1 MSTMRI
7 VPFFFA
13 AAGLI
18 ACGRSS
24 STKNPDA
31 SAGSDTG
38 GGGAVTIQQ
47 VQNDMMAPGT
57 AVTLHGVVVTAIDA
71 FGGKTGNVW
80 VEEPEGGPF
89 SGVLIYKA
97 DPNAVAALQPGDIVD
112 VTNAVKSEFALMGAN
127 ADPTGRTDTEL
138 EPPASGQT
146 VTITKTGTG
155 TVPAPATVDALMIGQ
170 ISDADTQGPMFSA
183 AWEQWEGVLVTVTNA
198 SALSAPKS
206 FGSTMPAPLDN
217 YDMSITGVVKVESSL
232 ADFPKDGMGNF
243 TIARGD
249 CLASVTGVVDYF
261 YDYLLLP
268 RQTSD
273 IATGGTACPAP
284 ENSMALC
291 TDTMDNDGNGFADC
305 ADDSCII
312 NYGPG
317 AGTCRTSTTI
327 DSLDTAVDANPAMP
341 TIPMG
346 GLDLG
351 SSEIVCVTAMTS
363 DGMNMWVSKGPGQAA
378 ADEGVYVYG
387 GGQKLPTG
395 VAAGTQVDI
404 IGKASL
410 YKPTNAMKP
419 LLEVDALSI
428 TKKTGACAV
437 TAKSMTASAL
447 TTPATGQPMVGSLVS
462 ITDLNKIKLT
472 VAETAANHYTG
483 TLSDNGVTFNVLGS
497 IYQDPD
503 AANACYSTVTGVW
516 TWDPYNNVYAIQ
528 LTGAP
533 VTGTGCP

>member
-1 MSTMRI
+1 MRI
-7 VPFFFA
+7 VPILFA
-13 AAGLI
+13 AAGLV

-24 STKNPDA
+24 SNNNHPD
-31 SAGSDTG
+31 SPAGSDSG
-38 GGGAVTIQQ
+38 GGGGYTIQQ

-57 AVTLHGVVVTAIDA
+57 AVTLHGVVVTAIDN
-71 FGGKTGNVW
+71 FGGKMGNVW

-146 VTITKTGTG
+146 VTITKTGSG
-155 TVPAPATVDALMIGQ
+155 MVPAPATVDALAIGQ
-170 ISDADTQGPMFSA
+170 MSDADSQGPMFSA
-183 AWEQWEGVLVTVTNA
+183 AWEQWEGVLVTVTNV

-217 YDMSITGVVKVESSL
+217 YDMSITGVVKLESSL

-243 TIARGD
+243 TIHRGD
-249 CLASVTGVVDYF
+249 CLGSVTGVVDYF

-305 ADDSCII
+305 ADDGCIVA
-312 NYGPG
+312 YGPG
-317 AGTCRTSTTI
+317 AGTCRSVVTVASV
-327 DSLDTAVDANPAMP
+327 DQAADTNPTMP
-341 TIPMG
+341 TFPSTGVEVDNAYITAIAG
-346 GLDLG
+346 TNFWI
-351 SSEIVCVTAMTS
+351 SSSPT
-363 DGMNMWVSKGPGQAA
+363 AA
-378 ADEGVYVYG
+378 ADGGLYVFG
-387 GGQKLPTG
+387 NGNPLPTG
-395 VAAGTQVDI
+395 AVIGKQINLMGTLKAYNNDMMGEVLPEFTMLQGTVGGAATVVPVAKPFTSASTLVAAAG
-404 IGKASL
+404 GRP
-410 YKPTNAMKP
+410 Y
-419 LLEVDALSI
+419 
-428 TKKTGACAV
+428 
-437 TAKSMTASAL
+437 
-447 TTPATGQPMVGSLVS
+447 VGSLVR
-462 ITDLNKIKLT
+462 ITDVTNKFKVT
-472 VAETAANHYTG
+472 AAETSANHYTG
-483 TLSDNGVTFNVLGS
+483 TLTEGSTTFNILGDVF
-497 IYQDPD
+497 QDTD
-503 AANACYSTVTGVW
+503 AVNACYSSIEGVW
-516 TWDPYNNVYAIQ
+516 TYDIYNNVYAIE

-533 VTGTGCP
+533 TAATGCP